1 MMHRCCSL
9 STLYMHLRLLWLV
22 SEWSRAKP
30 QPHHPLHLRL
40 HRAPVAV
47 TANVA
52 ASCWFYRWA
61 FLHFRLPAGDVNE
74 GVPRRTQPQR
84 WPKHPKH
91 VIVELLLSS
100 KLTASLN
107 EAELWV
113 QAESNTG
120 RRALFFSG
128 LDDAAAF
135 CLGVNSLWFVK
146 KTQKKRK
153 RRKELTHQ

>member
-100 KLTASLN
+100 KLTSSLN
-107 EAELWV
+107 EAELFKL
-113 QAESNTG
+113 SLT
-120 RRALFFSG
+120 RADVPLFFSG
-128 LDDAAAF
+128 PDDAAAF